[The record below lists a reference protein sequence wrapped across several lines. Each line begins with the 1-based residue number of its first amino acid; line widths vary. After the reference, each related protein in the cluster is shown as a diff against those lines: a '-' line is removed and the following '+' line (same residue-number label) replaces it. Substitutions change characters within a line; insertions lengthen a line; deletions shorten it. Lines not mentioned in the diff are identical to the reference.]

1 MTEGPFWLN
10 WLRRVFPGV
19 GLLSARFLFRFQYD
33 EIPVCHTR
41 IMRQGRGLPWDYQV
55 GVHPLP
61 DGKLEITPIR
71 IPPPPAEE
79 EL

>member
-10 WLRRVFPGV
+10 LLRRVFSGAGFSSITWRV
-19 GLLSARFLFRFQYD
+19 RIRYD

-41 IMRQGRGLPWDYQV
+41 IMRQGRGFPWDYQV

-61 DGKLEITPIR
+61 NGKLEITPIR

-79 EL
+79 E